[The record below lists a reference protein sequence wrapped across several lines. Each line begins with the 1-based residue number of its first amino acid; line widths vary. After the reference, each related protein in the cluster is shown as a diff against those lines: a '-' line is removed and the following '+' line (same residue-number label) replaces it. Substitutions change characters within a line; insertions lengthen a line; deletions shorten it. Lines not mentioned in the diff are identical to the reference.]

1 MLKNVIGYG
10 LAAYCLALLGIG
22 LWLSHYPWPMPD
34 VHEPAEEEVVV
45 DIPPPDFKAIRD
57 TSARKAAFFA
67 YLTPLVERE
76 NQRIL
81 ALREQLAKLS
91 KRAKS
96 GELRGRDRRQLA
108 EWAQRYGVEEGPLE
122 QTLDRLD
129 RRINIIPPAMVLAQA
144 ASESAWG
151 TSRFAREGNNYFG
164 QWCFKAGCGI
174 VPKRRAA
181 GAFHEVTRFA
191 SVQDSVSAYFHN
203 INTHSAYHG
212 LRLLRQELTARGEP
226 LTGYELVGKLLSY
239 SERGEPYI
247 EELRTLIRFNQL
259 EEVPPQAVNKSE
271 SSFKAGSAT
280 PNPSATEDP

>member
-108 EWAQRYGVEEGPLE
+108 E
-122 QTLDRLD
+122 
-129 RRINIIPPAMVLAQA
+129 
-144 ASESAWG
+144 
-151 TSRFAREGNNYFG
+151 
-164 QWCFKAGCGI
+164 
-174 VPKRRAA
+174 
-181 GAFHEVTRFA
+181 
-191 SVQDSVSAYFHN
+191 
-203 INTHSAYHG
+203 
-212 LRLLRQELTARGEP
+212 
-226 LTGYELVGKLLSY
+226 
-239 SERGEPYI
+239 
-247 EELRTLIRFNQL
+247 
-259 EEVPPQAVNKSE
+259 
-271 SSFKAGSAT
+271 
-280 PNPSATEDP
+280 